1 MPEIFY
7 LEELYLASP
16 ETIQACTAQHHGE
29 RTRLLCLGHNPG
41 MEMLASQLAK
51 EEVVMKT
58 AHLLVFE
65 SEQNWEEAVNRPK
78 AWRTIENIRGE
89 E

>member
-1 MPEIFY
+1 
-7 LEELYLASP
+7 
-16 ETIQACTAQHHGE
+16 
-29 RTRLLCLGHNPG
+29 
-41 MEMLASQLAK
+41 MLASQLAK